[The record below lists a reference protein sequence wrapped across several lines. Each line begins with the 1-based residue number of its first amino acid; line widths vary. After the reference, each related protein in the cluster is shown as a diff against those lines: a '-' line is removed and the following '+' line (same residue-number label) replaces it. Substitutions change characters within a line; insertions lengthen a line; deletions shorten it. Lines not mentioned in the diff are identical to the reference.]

1 MTSGFGFGGTGM
13 QHGTDTIESSG
24 GRKAEAVQRLAEML
38 DRAGQPDHAEPGD
51 RLGIVGR
58 LRQDPGQGLLTLLER
73 AGIEILLVSSTG
85 VAAAAGT
92 AARPRCRASAAPTR
106 PDSHSA
112 EK

>member
-1 MTSGFGFGGTGM
+1 MVSS
-13 QHGTDTIESSG
+13 GTDTIESSG
-24 GRKAEAVQRLAEML
+24 GRKPKRYSAWLKCSTAPA
-38 DRAGQPDHAEPGD
+38 QPDHAEPGD

-73 AGIEILLVSSTG
+73 AGIEILLG
-85 VAAAAGT
+85 QLDRRRRRGGDGREAEMQGQ
-92 AARPRCRASAAPTR
+92 RRAHQ